1 MKNQNCLLY
10 YRILKALF
18 PSTSFREAKFL
29 LDVKKQL
36 IEYSLLHPN
45 SSYDDITDFFGKPED
60 ILVDYINSFG
70 SANLYQKI
78 RKKNTL
84 RLVLTILVLIALIT
98 WIIIFAFWYKSYYDF
113 SNSMP
118 VYNETNIDKGEFS
131 NETN

>member
-1 MKNQNCLLY
+1 MKNKNCLLY

-45 SSYDDITDFFGKPED
+45 SSYDDITDFFVKPED
-60 ILVDYINSFG
+60 ILVDYINNFG
-70 SANLYQKI
+70 STNLYQKI
-78 RKKNTL
+78 RKKNTV

-118 VYNETNIDKGEFS
+118 VYNETNINKGEFS

>member
-1 MKNQNCLLY
+1 MKNKNCLLY

-45 SSYDDITDFFGKPED
+45 SSYDDITDFFWQTGT
-60 ILVDYINSFG
+60 
-70 SANLYQKI
+70 NLYQKI
-78 RKKNTL
+78 RKKNTV

-118 VYNETNIDKGEFS
+118 VYNETNINKGEFS